1 VILWDLEAAPRERE
15 TTTMNLTRKYKS
27 AALAIAG
34 VLLLPSCAATSS
46 ADVKNTANAPESW
59 AIQSIQQGKA
69 SWYSIKTNRGTK
81 TASGQRLCER
91 GSTAAHK
98 TLPMGTKVRVINLA
112 NGKSEVV
119 TINDRGPY
127 VGNRIIDL
135 SHKAARNIEMVG
147 AGTADVRLTI
157 INPDPEY
164 NREEY
169 LQERFTLQ
177 VGSFSRPEHAELIAG
192 DLSGSRISEAK
203 IHDRIYYRVY
213 YGLYATRRE
222 AESALMS
229 ILKKGHSGFVKQL

>member
-1 VILWDLEAAPRERE
+1 MKVIGLPRGLRV
-15 TTTMNLTRKYKS
+15 
-27 AALAIAG
+27 
-34 VLLLPSCAATSS
+34 VLLSLIATSCASAGQFAFNEPFSTTDRTLEVVKDAVFSS
-46 ADVKNTANAPESW
+46 NDDDIVEVAFDRG
-59 AIQSIQQGKA
+59 IA
-69 SWYSIKTNRGTK
+69 SWYGPGFHGRR
-81 TASGQRLCER
+81 TANGETYNQEEL
-91 GSTAAHK
+91 TAAHK
-98 TLPMGTKVRVINLA
+98 SLPFNTLVRVENIR
-112 NGKSEVV
+112 NGKSVV
-119 TINDRGPY
+119 VRINDRGPY

-135 SHKAARNIEMVG
+135 SHKAARNIEMVST
-147 AGTADVRLTI
+147 GTADVRLTI

-164 NREEY
+164 NREEF

-222 AESALMS
+222 AESDLMS

>member
-1 VILWDLEAAPRERE
+1 MKVIGLPQGLRV
-15 TTTMNLTRKYKS
+15 
-27 AALAIAG
+27 
-34 VLLLPSCAATSS
+34 VLLSLIATSCASAGQVAFNDTFSTTDRTLEVATESVLSS
-46 ADVKNTANAPESW
+46 NDDDIIEVAFDRGV
-59 AIQSIQQGKA
+59 A
-69 SWYSIKTNRGTK
+69 SWYGPGFHGRR
-81 TASGQRLCER
+81 TANGETYNQEEL
-91 GSTAAHK
+91 TAAHK
-98 TLPMGTKVRVINLA
+98 SLPFNTLVRVENVR
-112 NGKSEVV
+112 NGKSVV
-119 TINDRGPY
+119 VRINDRGPF

-147 AGTADVRLTI
+147 TGTAEVRLTI

-164 NREEY
+164 NRQEY

>member
-1 VILWDLEAAPRERE
+1 LEVANDAVFSSNDDDIVEVAFDR
-15 TTTMNLTRKYKS
+15 
-27 AALAIAG
+27 G
-34 VLLLPSCAATSS
+34 V
-46 ADVKNTANAPESW
+46 
-59 AIQSIQQGKA
+59 A
-69 SWYSIKTNRGTK
+69 SWYGPGFHGRR
-81 TASGQRLCER
+81 TANGETYNQEEL
-91 GSTAAHK
+91 TAAHK
-98 TLPMGTKVRVINLA
+98 SLPFNTLVRVENVR
-112 NGKSEVV
+112 NGKSVV
-119 TINDRGPY
+119 VRINDRGPY

>member
-1 VILWDLEAAPRERE
+1 MKVIGLPQGLRVVF
-15 TTTMNLTRKYKS
+15 LS
-27 AALAIAG
+27 LIAS
-34 VLLLPSCAATSS
+34 SCASAGQVAFNEPFSTTDRTLEVANDAVFSS
-46 ADVKNTANAPESW
+46 NDDDIVEVAFDRGV
-59 AIQSIQQGKA
+59 A
-69 SWYSIKTNRGTK
+69 SWYGPGFHGRR
-81 TASGQRLCER
+81 TANGETYNQEEL
-91 GSTAAHK
+91 TAAHK
-98 TLPMGTKVRVINLA
+98 SLPFNTLVRVENVR
-112 NGKSEVV
+112 NGKSVV
-119 TINDRGPY
+119 VRINDRGPY